1 MYIVGTLLTA
11 VARIRA
17 NLNPK
22 PTKGD
27 VLSVEEAQAFDLNAI
42 DKAFIDDPY
51 PTLANLRA
59 HDPVHFNPDG
69 SLYLTRYEDVRA
81 VYQDKSMVSDKTAAF
96 SEKFGDGPL
105 YTHHTTSLIF
115 NDPPYHTTVRKLLA
129 HAFTPRK
136 LAEMEPLIEDIV
148 DDLLNDLD
156 GAGDV
161 DFVSAF
167 AMRLP
172 TEVISFML
180 GVPREHRHKLRGFS
194 LAILG
199 ALDPVIS
206 QERLQRGNEAVA
218 EFGDMLNDLINHRR
232 NNPER
237 AGQGEVLEALIFGE
251 FDGRVLTQEELIQN
265 CIFLL
270 NAGHETTTS
279 LMANGVGMFL
289 QAPDQYQLL
298 VDNPDYIEPAVEEI
312 LRFESPLQIGN
323 RLTSKDTEIG
333 GKMIPAGTYIHTSI
347 ASANR
352 DESIFDHADSI
363 DFSRKPN
370 RHIAFITG
378 IHVCL
383 GATLA
388 RYEGKIA
395 FRKLIDRF
403 PHMQPAGDPQR
414 MPLARFRGYNQ
425 LPVRL

>member
-1 MYIVGTLLTA
+1 MSPDDA
-11 VARIRA
+11 A
-17 NLNPK
+17 
-22 PTKGD
+22 
-27 VLSVEEAQAFDLNAI
+27 AFDLNAI
-42 DKAFIDDPY
+42 DKSFIDDPY
-51 PTLANLRA
+51 PTLANLREY
-59 HDPVHFNPDG
+59 DPVHYNPDG
-69 SLYLTRYEDVRA
+69 SVYLTRYEDVRA
-81 VYQDKSMVSDKTAAF
+81 VYADRSMVSDKTDAF

-115 NDPPYHTTVRKLLA
+115 TDPPYHTTVRKLLA

-136 LAEMEPLIEDIV
+136 LAEMEPLIEGIV
-148 DDLLNDLD
+148 DTLLDDLD

-161 DFVSAF
+161 DFVTAF

-180 GVPREHRHKLRGFS
+180 GVPPEHRHKLRGFS

-199 ALDPVIS
+199 ALDPVVS
-206 QERLQRGNEAVA
+206 AERLNNGDAAVA
-218 EFGDMLNDLINHRR
+218 EFGELLNDLINHRR
-232 NNPER
+232 ANPER

-251 FDGRVLTQEELIQN
+251 FNGRKLSQEELVQN

-279 LMANGVGMFL
+279 LMANGVGVLL
-289 QAPDQYQLL
+289 QAPEQYRLL
-298 VDNPDYIEPAVEEI
+298 VEQPAMTAHAVEEI
-312 LRFESPLQIGN
+312 LRYESPLQIGN
-323 RLTSKDTEIG
+323 RLASKDTVIG
-333 GKMIPAGTYIHTSI
+333 GKSVAAGTYIHTSI

-352 DESIFDHADSI
+352 DEDVFDNPDVI
-363 DFSRKPN
+363 DFTRKPN
-370 RHIAFITG
+370 RHISFITG

-403 PHMQPAGDPQR
+403 PNMIPAGTPER
-414 MPLARFRGYNQ
+414 MPLARFRGYRN
-425 LPVRL
+425 LPVRF

>member
-1 MYIVGTLLTA
+1 M
-11 VARIRA
+11 
-17 NLNPK
+17 NLN
-22 PTKGD
+22 D
-27 VLSVEEAQAFDLNAI
+27 AVSFDLNAI
-42 DKAFIDDPY
+42 DSAFIEDPY
-51 PTLANLRA
+51 PTLRSLREL
-59 HDPVHFNPDG
+59 DPVHVNPDG

-81 VYQDKSMVSDKTAAF
+81 VYQDRSMASDKTKAF
-96 SEKFGDGPL
+96 KEKFGEGPL

-136 LAEMEPLIEDIV
+136 LAEMEPLIEGIV
-148 DDLLNDLD
+148 DSLLDDLD

-161 DFVSAF
+161 DFVTAF

-180 GVPREHRHKLRGFS
+180 GVPQDYRSRLRGFS

-206 QERLQRGNEAVA
+206 TDRLNRGNEAVA
-218 EFGDMLNDLINHRR
+218 EFAEILGDLINHRR
-232 NNPER
+232 AHPEG

-251 FDGRVLTQEELIQN
+251 FDGRRLSQEELIQN

-279 LMANGVGMFL
+279 LMANGVGMLL
-289 QAPDQYQLL
+289 QAPDQYKLL
-298 VDNPDYIEPAVEEI
+298 RDHPEFMESAVEEI
-312 LRFESPLQIGN
+312 LRYESPLQIGN
-323 RLTSKDTEIG
+323 RLTSVETEIG
-333 GKMIPAGTYIHTSI
+333 DKLIPAGTDIHTSI
-347 ASANR
+347 AGANR
-352 DESIFDHADSI
+352 DPAVFDKPDTI
-363 DFSRKPN
+363 DFTRKPN
-370 RHIAFITG
+370 KHISFITG

-395 FRKLIDRF
+395 FSRLINRF
-403 PHMQPAGDPQR
+403 PNMQSAGKSER
-414 MPLARFRGYNQ
+414 MPLARFRGYSN
-425 LPVRL
+425 LPVRF

>member
-1 MYIVGTLLTA
+1 MSPDDA
-11 VARIRA
+11 A
-17 NLNPK
+17 
-22 PTKGD
+22 
-27 VLSVEEAQAFDLNAI
+27 AFDLNAI
-42 DKAFIDDPY
+42 DKSFIDDPY
-51 PTLANLRA
+51 PTLANLREY
-59 HDPVHFNPDG
+59 DPVHYNPDG
-69 SLYLTRYEDVRA
+69 SVYLTRYEDVRA
-81 VYQDKSMVSDKTAAF
+81 VYADRSMVSDKTDAF

-136 LAEMEPLIEDIV
+136 LAEMEPLIEGIV
-148 DDLLNDLD
+148 DTLLDDLD

-161 DFVSAF
+161 DFVTAF

-180 GVPREHRHKLRGFS
+180 GVPPEHRHKLRGFS

-199 ALDPVIS
+199 ALDPVVS
-206 QERLQRGNEAVA
+206 AERLNNGDAAVA
-218 EFGDMLNDLINHRR
+218 EFGELLNDLINHRR
-232 NNPER
+232 ENPER

-251 FDGRVLTQEELIQN
+251 FNGRKLSQEELVQN

-279 LMANGVGMFL
+279 LMANGVGMLL
-289 QAPDQYQLL
+289 QAPEQYRLL
-298 VDNPDYIEPAVEEI
+298 VEQPAMTAQAVEEI
-312 LRFESPLQIGN
+312 LRYESPLQIGN
-323 RLTSKDTEIG
+323 RLASKDTVIG
-333 GKMIPAGTYIHTSI
+333 GKSVAAGTYIHTSI

-352 DESIFDHADSI
+352 DEDVFDNPDVI
-363 DFSRKPN
+363 DFTRKPN
-370 RHIAFITG
+370 RHISFITG

-395 FRKLIDRF
+395 FRRLIERF
-403 PHMQPAGDPQR
+403 PNMTPAGTPER
-414 MPLARFRGYNQ
+414 MPLARFRGYRN
-425 LPVRL
+425 LPVRF

>member
-1 MYIVGTLLTA
+1 MSPDDA
-11 VARIRA
+11 V
-17 NLNPK
+17 
-22 PTKGD
+22 
-27 VLSVEEAQAFDLNAI
+27 AFDLNAI
-42 DKAFIDDPY
+42 DKSFIDDPY
-51 PTLANLRA
+51 PTLANLREY
-59 HDPVHFNPDG
+59 DPVHYNPDG
-69 SLYLTRYEDVRA
+69 SVYLTRYEDVRA
-81 VYQDKSMVSDKTAAF
+81 VYADRSMVSDKTDAF
-96 SEKFGDGPL
+96 SEKFGDGPR

-136 LAEMEPLIEDIV
+136 LAEMEPLIEGIV
-148 DDLLNDLD
+148 DTLLDDLD

-161 DFVSAF
+161 DFVTAF

-180 GVPREHRHKLRGFS
+180 GVPPEHRHKLRGFS

-199 ALDPVIS
+199 ALDPVVS
-206 QERLQRGNEAVA
+206 AERLNNGDAAVA
-218 EFGDMLNDLINHRR
+218 EFGELLNDLINHRR
-232 NNPER
+232 ANPER

-251 FDGRVLTQEELIQN
+251 FNGRKLSQEELVQN

-279 LMANGVGMFL
+279 LMANGVGMLL
-289 QAPDQYQLL
+289 QAPEQYRLL
-298 VDNPDYIEPAVEEI
+298 VEQPAMTAHAVEEI
-312 LRFESPLQIGN
+312 LRYESPLQIGN
-323 RLTSKDTEIG
+323 RLASKDTVIG
-333 GKMIPAGTYIHTSI
+333 GKSVAAGTYIHTSI

-352 DESIFDHADSI
+352 DEDVFENPDVI
-363 DFSRKPN
+363 DFTRKPN
-370 RHIAFITG
+370 RHISFITG

-403 PHMQPAGDPQR
+403 PDMTPAGIPER
-414 MPLARFRGYNQ
+414 MPLARFRGYRN
-425 LPVRL
+425 LPVRF

>member
-1 MYIVGTLLTA
+1 M
-11 VARIRA
+11 
-17 NLNPK
+17 
-22 PTKGD
+22 
-27 VLSVEEAQAFDLNAI
+27 SVISRDDALAFDLNAI
-42 DKAFIDDPY
+42 DKAFIDNPY
-51 PTLANLRA
+51 PVLGGLRKY
-59 HDPVHFNPDG
+59 DPVHVNPDG

-81 VYQDKSMVSDKTAAF
+81 VYQDRTMVSDKTEAF
-96 SEKFGDGPL
+96 AKKFGQGPL

-136 LAEMEPLIEDIV
+136 LAEMEPLIGNIV
-148 DDLLNDLD
+148 DDLLDDLE

-161 DFVSAF
+161 DFVSEF

-180 GVPREHRHKLRGFS
+180 GVPRDHRHKLRRFS

-199 ALDPVIS
+199 ALDPVVS
-206 QERLQRGNEAVA
+206 KSALDSGHRAVS
-218 EFGDMLNDLINHRR
+218 EFSALLGDLINHRR
-232 NNPER
+232 AHPEG
-237 AGQGEVLEALIFGE
+237 AGQGEVLESLIFGE
-251 FDGRVLTQEELIQN
+251 FEGQRLNQEELIQN

-279 LMANGVGMFL
+279 LMANGTGMLL
-289 QAPDQYQLL
+289 QAPDQYALL
-298 VDNPDYIEPAVEEI
+298 RENPGLVEHAVEEI

-323 RLTSKDTEIG
+323 RLTSVDTEIG
-333 GKMIPAGTYIHTSI
+333 GKKVPAGTYIHTSI

-352 DESIFDHADSI
+352 DASVFEKPDEI

-395 FRKLIDRF
+395 FKKLIERF
-403 PHMQPAGDPQR
+403 PAMAAAGEPER
-414 MPLARFRGYNQ
+414 MPLARFRGYSR
-425 LPVRL
+425 LPVRF

>member
-1 MYIVGTLLTA
+1 MSF
-11 VARIRA
+11 
-17 NLNPK
+17 
-22 PTKGD
+22 D
-27 VLSVEEAQAFDLNAI
+27 EAIAFDLNAI
-42 DKAFIDDPY
+42 DKHFIDNPY
-51 PTLANLRA
+51 PVLQNLRE

-69 SLYLTRYEDVRA
+69 SLYLTRYKDVRA
-81 VYQDKSMVSDKTAAF
+81 VYQNRSMVSDKKVAF
-96 SEKFGDGPL
+96 AEKFGSGPL
-105 YTHHTTSLIF
+105 YQHHTTSLIF

-136 LAEMEPLIEDIV
+136 LAEMEPLIENIV
-148 DDLLNDLD
+148 DRLLDDVD

-161 DFVSAF
+161 DFVTAF

-180 GVPREHRHKLRGFS
+180 GVPEEHRHKLRGYS

-199 ALDPVIS
+199 ALDPVVS
-206 QERLQRGNEAVA
+206 GQRLDNGNAAVA
-218 EFGDMLNDLINHRR
+218 EFSAMLNDLINHRR
-232 NNPER
+232 SNPAG

-251 FDGRVLTQEELIQN
+251 FEGRQLTQEELIQN

-289 QAPDQYQLL
+289 QAPEQYRLL
-298 VDNPDYIEPAVEEI
+298 SEKPEAIESAVEEI
-312 LRFESPLQIGN
+312 LRYESPLQIGN
-323 RLTSKDTEIG
+323 RLTSVDTTIG
-333 GKMIPAGTYIHTSI
+333 DKFIPAGTYIHTSI

-352 DESIFDHADSI
+352 DSSVFTNPDSI
-363 DFSRKPN
+363 DFFRQPN

-395 FRKLIDRF
+395 FRKLIKRF
-403 PHMQPAGDPQR
+403 PGMTPAGTPVR
-414 MPLARFRGYNQ
+414 MPLARFRGYSN

>member
-1 MYIVGTLLTA
+1 MSPDDA
-11 VARIRA
+11 V
-17 NLNPK
+17 
-22 PTKGD
+22 
-27 VLSVEEAQAFDLNAI
+27 AFDLNAI
-42 DKAFIDDPY
+42 DKSFIDDPY
-51 PTLANLRA
+51 PTLANLREY
-59 HDPVHFNPDG
+59 DPVHYNPDG
-69 SLYLTRYEDVRA
+69 SVYLTRYEDVRA
-81 VYQDKSMVSDKTAAF
+81 VYADRSMVSDKTDAF

-136 LAEMEPLIEDIV
+136 LAEMEPLIEGIV
-148 DDLLNDLD
+148 DTLLDDLD

-161 DFVSAF
+161 DFVTAF

-180 GVPREHRHKLRGFS
+180 GVPTEHRHKLRGFS

-199 ALDPVIS
+199 ALDPVVS
-206 QERLQRGNEAVA
+206 AERLNNGDAAVA
-218 EFGDMLNDLINHRR
+218 EFGDLLNDLINHRR
-232 NNPER
+232 ANPER

-251 FDGRVLTQEELIQN
+251 FNGRKLSQEELVQN

-279 LMANGVGMFL
+279 LMANGVGMLL
-289 QAPDQYQLL
+289 QAPEQYRLL
-298 VDNPDYIEPAVEEI
+298 VEQPTMTALAVEEI
-312 LRFESPLQIGN
+312 LRYESPLQIGN
-323 RLTSKDTEIG
+323 RLASKDTVIG
-333 GKMIPAGTYIHTSI
+333 GKSVAAGTYIHTSI

-352 DESIFDHADSI
+352 DEDVFDNPDVI
-363 DFSRKPN
+363 DFTRKPN
-370 RHIAFITG
+370 RHISFITG

-395 FRKLIDRF
+395 FRRLIDRF
-403 PHMQPAGDPQR
+403 PNMTPAGTPER
-414 MPLARFRGYNQ
+414 MPLARFRGYRN
-425 LPVRL
+425 LPVRF

>member
-1 MYIVGTLLTA
+1 MSPDDA
-11 VARIRA
+11 A
-17 NLNPK
+17 
-22 PTKGD
+22 
-27 VLSVEEAQAFDLNAI
+27 AFDLNAI
-42 DKAFIDDPY
+42 DKSFIDDPY
-51 PTLANLRA
+51 PTLANLREY
-59 HDPVHFNPDG
+59 DPVHYNPDG
-69 SLYLTRYEDVRA
+69 SVYLTRYEDVRA
-81 VYQDKSMVSDKTAAF
+81 VYADRSMVSDKTDAF

-136 LAEMEPLIEDIV
+136 LAEMEPLIEGIV
-148 DDLLNDLD
+148 DTLLDDLD

-161 DFVSAF
+161 DFVTAF

-180 GVPREHRHKLRGFS
+180 GVPTEHRHKLRGFS

-199 ALDPVIS
+199 ALDPVVS
-206 QERLQRGNEAVA
+206 AERLNNGDAAVA
-218 EFGDMLNDLINHRR
+218 EFGDLLNDLINHRR
-232 NNPER
+232 ANPER

-251 FDGRVLTQEELIQN
+251 FNGRKLSQEELVQN

-279 LMANGVGMFL
+279 LMANGVGMLL
-289 QAPDQYQLL
+289 QAPEQYRLL
-298 VDNPDYIEPAVEEI
+298 VEQPTMTALAVEEI
-312 LRFESPLQIGN
+312 LRYESPLQIGN
-323 RLTSKDTEIG
+323 RLASKDTVIG
-333 GKMIPAGTYIHTSI
+333 GKSVAAGTYIHTSI

-352 DESIFDHADSI
+352 DEDVFDNPDVI
-363 DFSRKPN
+363 DFTRKPN
-370 RHIAFITG
+370 RHISFITG

-395 FRKLIDRF
+395 FRRLIDRF
-403 PHMQPAGDPQR
+403 PNMTPAGTPER
-414 MPLARFRGYNQ
+414 MPLARFRGYRN
-425 LPVRL
+425 LPVRF

>member
-1 MYIVGTLLTA
+1 MTNQMDA
-11 VARIRA
+11 
-17 NLNPK
+17 
-22 PTKGD
+22 
-27 VLSVEEAQAFDLNAI
+27 SSFDLNAI
-42 DKAFIDDPY
+42 DRRFINDPY
-51 PTLANLRA
+51 PTLANLRE

-69 SLYLTRYEDVRA
+69 SVYLTRYNDVRA
-81 VYQDKSMVSDKTAAF
+81 VYQDRTMVSDKTIAF
-96 SEKFGDGPL
+96 KDKFGEGPL

-115 NDPPYHTTVRKLLA
+115 NDPPYHTAVRKLLA

-136 LAEMEPLIEDIV
+136 LAEMEPLIENIV
-148 DDLLNDLD
+148 DNLLDDLQ
-156 GAGDV
+156 GSGDV
-161 DFVSAF
+161 DFVTAF

-180 GVPREHRHKLRGFS
+180 GVPKEHRHKLRGFS

-199 ALDPVIS
+199 ALDPVVS
-206 QERLQRGNEAVA
+206 EQRLTRGNEAVT
-218 EFGDMLNDLINHRR
+218 EFSEMLDDLINYRR
-232 NNPER
+232 ANPEG

-251 FDGRVLTQEELIQN
+251 FEGRTLTQEELIQN

-298 VDNPDYIEPAVEEI
+298 RDRPELIESAVEEI
-312 LRFESPLQIGN
+312 LRYESPLQIGN
-323 RLTSKDTEIG
+323 RLTSTDTEIG
-333 GKMIPAGTYIHTSI
+333 GVQIPAGTYIHTSI
-347 ASANR
+347 AGANR
-352 DESIFDHADSI
+352 DPAIFESPNTI
-363 DFSRKPN
+363 DFARNPN

-395 FRKLIDRF
+395 FRKLVKRF
-403 PHMQPAGDPQR
+403 PKMIAAGTPER
-414 MPLARFRGYNQ
+414 MPLARFRGYSD
-425 LPVRL
+425 LPVRF

>member
-1 MYIVGTLLTA
+1 MSPDDA
-11 VARIRA
+11 V
-17 NLNPK
+17 
-22 PTKGD
+22 
-27 VLSVEEAQAFDLNAI
+27 AFDLNAI
-42 DKAFIDDPY
+42 DKSFIDDPY
-51 PTLANLRA
+51 PTLANLREY
-59 HDPVHFNPDG
+59 DPVHYNPDG
-69 SLYLTRYEDVRA
+69 SVYLTRYEDVRA
-81 VYQDKSMVSDKTAAF
+81 VYADRSMVSDKTDAF

-136 LAEMEPLIEDIV
+136 LAEMEPLIEGIV
-148 DDLLNDLD
+148 DTLLDDLD

-161 DFVSAF
+161 DFVTAF

-180 GVPREHRHKLRGFS
+180 GVPTEHRHKLRGFS

-199 ALDPVIS
+199 ALDPVVS
-206 QERLQRGNEAVA
+206 AERLNNGDAAVA
-218 EFGDMLNDLINHRR
+218 EFGDLLNDLINHRR
-232 NNPER
+232 ANPER

-251 FDGRVLTQEELIQN
+251 FNGRKLSQEELVQN

-279 LMANGVGMFL
+279 LMANGVGMLL
-289 QAPDQYQLL
+289 QAPEQYRLL
-298 VDNPDYIEPAVEEI
+298 VEQPAMTAHAVEEI
-312 LRFESPLQIGN
+312 LRYESPLQIGN
-323 RLTSKDTEIG
+323 RLASKDTVIG
-333 GKMIPAGTYIHTSI
+333 GKSVAAGTYIHTSI

-352 DESIFDHADSI
+352 DEDVFDNPDVI
-363 DFSRKPN
+363 DFTRKPN
-370 RHIAFITG
+370 RHISFITG

-395 FRKLIDRF
+395 FRRLIDRF
-403 PHMQPAGDPQR
+403 PNMTPAGTPER
-414 MPLARFRGYNQ
+414 MPLARFRGYRN
-425 LPVRL
+425 LPVRF

>member
-1 MYIVGTLLTA
+1 MSPDDA
-11 VARIRA
+11 A
-17 NLNPK
+17 
-22 PTKGD
+22 
-27 VLSVEEAQAFDLNAI
+27 AFDLNAI
-42 DKAFIDDPY
+42 DKSFIDDPY
-51 PTLANLRA
+51 PTLANLREY
-59 HDPVHFNPDG
+59 DPVHYNPDG
-69 SLYLTRYEDVRA
+69 SVYLTRYEDVRA
-81 VYQDKSMVSDKTAAF
+81 VYADRSMVSDKTDAF

-136 LAEMEPLIEDIV
+136 LAEMEPLIEGIV
-148 DDLLNDLD
+148 DTLLDDLD

-161 DFVSAF
+161 DFVTAF

-180 GVPREHRHKLRGFS
+180 GVPPEHRHKLRGFS

-199 ALDPVIS
+199 ALDPVVS
-206 QERLQRGNEAVA
+206 AERLNNGDAAVA
-218 EFGDMLNDLINHRR
+218 EFGELLNDLINHRR
-232 NNPER
+232 ENPER

-251 FDGRVLTQEELIQN
+251 FNGRKLSQEELVQN

-279 LMANGVGMFL
+279 LMANGVGMLL
-289 QAPDQYQLL
+289 QAPEQYRLL
-298 VDNPDYIEPAVEEI
+298 VEQPAMTAHAVEEI
-312 LRFESPLQIGN
+312 LRYESPLQIGN
-323 RLTSKDTEIG
+323 RLASKDTVIG
-333 GKMIPAGTYIHTSI
+333 GKSVAAGTYIHTSI

-352 DESIFDHADSI
+352 DEDVFDNPDVI
-363 DFSRKPN
+363 DFTRKPN
-370 RHIAFITG
+370 RHISFITG

-403 PHMQPAGDPQR
+403 PNMIPAGTPER
-414 MPLARFRGYNQ
+414 MPLARFRGYRN
-425 LPVRL
+425 LPVRF